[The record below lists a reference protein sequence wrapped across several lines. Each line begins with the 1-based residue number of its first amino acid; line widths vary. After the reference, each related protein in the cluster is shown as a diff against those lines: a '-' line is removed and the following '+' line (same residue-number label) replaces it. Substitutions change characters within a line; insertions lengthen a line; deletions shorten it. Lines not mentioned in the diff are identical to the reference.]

1 MIDIYRNTYDSPIN
15 HFHGRASVRRDEVV
29 VKTKV
34 VFGKEYTYAEP
45 AVDGSWAFGGT
56 ILHTGNGIYPEFN
69 TPIKL
74 HDRNLLMESRA
85 FEESTISLR

>member
-1 MIDIYRNTYDSPIN
+1 MINIYRSGYDSPIN
-15 HFHGRASVRRDEVV
+15 HFNGRESVRRDEVV

-45 AVDGSWAFGGT
+45 AIEGSWAFGGT
-56 ILHTGNGIYPEFN
+56 ILFTNNGIYPEFSV
-69 TPIKL
+69 PIKL
-74 HDRNLLMESRA
+74 HDRNMLMENLA